1 MIEIK
6 NLTKYFGLKKAVN
19 DISFEVKKGEVL
31 GFLGP
36 NAAGKSTTMR
46 MITGFIPPSSG
57 TAVIGGSDITKS
69 PIEALQKIG
78 YLPENAPVYPEM
90 TVRSFLEFCAEIR
103 GFSGTTKNKKVDE
116 TIEKCFLKDVTYQP
130 ASTLSKGFKQRV
142 CFAQSILHDPEYLIL
157 DEPTDGLD
165 PNQKYEVRTMI
176 REMGINKSIILSTHI
191 LEEVD
196 AVCTRA
202 IIIANG
208 HIVANDTPDQLRA
221 RSGLHGAV
229 RLVLQ
234 NADAEAVKNQING
247 IPGIK
252 EIEIIDNTNNR
263 VCLRIYPENITVP
276 LADKILKC
284 ATENGYQVETIHTEQ
299 GRLDEVFRM
308 ITEVG
313 EARSRL
319 DRIVTHKSN

>member
-1 MIEIK
+1 MIEVK
-6 NLTKYFGLKKAVN
+6 NLTKFFGPKKAVN
-19 DISFEVKKGEVL
+19 DVSFEVKKGEVL

-36 NAAGKSTTMR
+36 NGAGKSTTMR
-46 MITGFIPPSSG
+46 MITGFITPTSG
-57 TAVIGGSDITKS
+57 TAVIGGVDITQS

-90 TVRSFLEFCAEIR
+90 TARSFLEFCAEVR
-103 GFSGTTKNKKVDE
+103 GFSGVEKSKRIDE
-116 TIEKCFLKDVTYQP
+116 TIEKCFLKDVIYQP
-130 ASTLSKGFKQRV
+130 VNTLSKGFKQRV
-142 CFAQSILHDPEYLIL
+142 CFAQSILHDPEYLIM

-165 PNQKYEVRTMI
+165 PNQKHEVRSMI
-176 REMGINKSIILSTHI
+176 REMGINKAIILSTHI

-202 IIIANG
+202 MIIANG
-208 HIVANDTPDQLRA
+208 HVVANDKPDQLRA

-229 RLVLQ
+229 RLTLN
-234 NADAEAVKNQING
+234 NAEGEKAKSCFKTLTDVK
-247 IPGIK
+247 
-252 EIEIIDNTNNR
+252 EVEIIDDKNQLNM
-263 VCLRIYPENITVP
+263 RIYPESLGMT
-276 LADKILKC
+276 LTDKVLKC
-284 ATENGYQVETIHTEQ
+284 AAENNFQIESIYTEQ

-319 DRIVTHKSN
+319 DRIVKQ